1 MSFAPNDGAVRV
13 LVAGLGNGPLDW
25 WKGHSPIRPA
35 IAQGQA
41 EAMRVARQEEIDV
54 AVVNWKLADGD
65 GMILVS
71 LLKELS
77 PHLMVIVTGK
87 GQEPGEELEAYAS
100 GASLFLPQPLDA
112 AELARVIATC
122 LNRTDRLSNAMS
134 A

>member
-1 MSFAPNDGAVRV
+1 MNFVPKNGAARV
-13 LVAGLGNGPLDW
+13 LVAGLGNGPLGW
-25 WKGHSPIRPA
+25 WNGHGPMRPA
-35 IAQGQA
+35 FAQGQA
-41 EAMRVARQEEIDV
+41 EAMRVARKEEIDV
-54 AVVNWKLADGD
+54 AVVNWELTDGD

-87 GQEPGEELEAYAS
+87 GQEPDEELEAYAS
-100 GASLFLPQPLDA
+100 GASLYLPQPLDA

-122 LNRTDRLSNAMS
+122 LNRTDRLSNALS

>member
-1 MSFAPNDGAVRV
+1 MSFVPKNGAARV

-25 WKGHSPIRPA
+25 WSGRNPIRPV

-54 AVVNWKLADGD
+54 AVVNWELADGD

-87 GQEPGEELEAYAS
+87 GQEPDEELEAYAS
-100 GASLFLPQPLDA
+100 GASLYLPQPLDA

>member
-1 MSFAPNDGAVRV
+1 MSFAPKDGAVRV

-25 WKGHSPIRPA
+25 WNGHGPIRPA

-41 EAMRVARQEEIDV
+41 EALRVARQEEIDV
-54 AVVNWKLADGD
+54 AVVNWELADGD

-87 GQEPGEELEAYAS
+87 GQEPDEELEAYAS
-100 GASLFLPQPLDA
+100 GASLYLPQPLDA

-122 LNRTDRLSNAMS
+122 LNRTDKLSNAMS

>member
-1 MSFAPNDGAVRV
+1 MNFAPNDGAVRV
-13 LVAGLGNGPLDW
+13 LVAGLGDGPLDW
-25 WKGHSPIRPA
+25 WNGHGPIRPA

-41 EAMRVARQEEIDV
+41 EALRVARQEEIDV
-54 AVVNWKLADGD
+54 AVVNWELADGD

-87 GQEPGEELEAYAS
+87 GQEPDEELEAYAS
-100 GASLFLPQPLDA
+100 GASLYLPQPLDA
-112 AELARVIATC
+112 TELARVIATC